1 MCDDLSRTREEP
13 VLERYEVIKSTRREV
28 GRAVTQGLRWQNARL
43 KHQSDRTPRPRA
55 GERNRRSGLERVD
68 MNEHGG
74 RALEQREQS
83 IAQRAD
89 STLG

>member
-13 VLERYEVIKSTRREV
+13 VLERYEVLKSTRREV

-43 KHQSDRTPRPRA
+43 KHQSDRTPTPRA
-55 GERNRRSGLERVD
+55 GERHRRSGLERVD

-74 RALEQREQS
+74 RALEQREQR